1 MKMDRLL
8 LKSGIVLDPARGEIF
23 EGDVLIEGEVIS
35 RVAGSGDIDDSEFAP
50 KQVIDVWGRYVAP
63 GLVDAHLHIESSM
76 LTPTEFAKA
85 ALVHGTTA
93 MFVDPH
99 EIANVRKDGIELF
112 LKVAEKLPLDMYVG
126 IPSCVPAT
134 HLEDAGAEVKL
145 EDIKALID
153 HPRVYGLA
161 EMMNFPGVIHGFGDA
176 RAKVDLVYAKGKIV
190 DGHAPGLSGEALV
203 SYITNGRN
211 DGVIR
216 IMSDHESTGYEE
228 ALEKSEAGMY
238 VALRYG
244 SASKDLEK
252 ILPAIIKNKD
262 SLHRYMLCSDDLEA
276 EELTRSGHMDR
287 TLRRVRQIVMENSNL
302 AIDLATLVALKLASH
317 NPGKYFER
325 FFTAVAE
332 PGMGEIAEGKR
343 ANLIVLN
350 DLENLLVNEVVVRGK
365 LAARA
370 GKLLTPVPDY
380 NYLSF
385 TKTVKLDRTFK
396 FVDFT
401 IPCAAPSAKV
411 NVIGAIPGSVL
422 TKKLELEMKTSGGEL
437 KADPARDIAKI
448 AVIERHKAT
457 GKFALGFVQGLG
469 IQKPGAVASTVAH
482 DSHNLI
488 VVGTD
493 DQMMAEAVNK
503 LANTGGGMVALAQ
516 GREAY
521 HPLEICGLMSMRSVI
536 EIGETFEAIKNVAK
550 ALGTRMDNVFMTLSF
565 LALPVIPE
573 LKITNRGIVD
583 VAAFNFI
590 PLIQG

>member
-1 MKMDRLL
+1 MGRLL

-23 EGDVLIEGEVIS
+23 EGDILVEGEVIT

-50 KQVIDVWGRYVAP
+50 EEVIDAWGRYIAP

-85 ALVHGTTA
+85 ALVHGTTSL
-93 MFVDPH
+93 FVDPH
-99 EIANVRKDGIELF
+99 EIANVRKDGIDLF

-134 HLEDAGAEVKL
+134 HLEDAGAEVTL

-176 RAKVDLVYAKGKIV
+176 RAKVDLVYEKGKIV
-190 DGHAPGLSGEALV
+190 DGHAPRVSGEDLV
-203 SYITNGRN
+203 SYITNGKN

-216 IMSDHESTGYEE
+216 IMSDHESTTYEE

-244 SASKDLEK
+244 SASKDLER
-252 ILPAIIKNKD
+252 ILPPVIKNKN
-262 SLHRYMLCSDDLEA
+262 SLHRFMLCSDDLEA
-276 EELTRSGHMDR
+276 EELVHSGHLDR

-325 FFTAVAE
+325 FFSAAGE
-332 PGMGEIAEGKR
+332 PGIGEISEGRR

-350 DLENLLVNEVVVRGK
+350 DLENLLVNEVVVRGN

-370 GKLLTPVPDY
+370 GKLLIPVPDY
-380 NYLSF
+380 NYLPF
-385 TKTVKLDRTFK
+385 TKTVNLDRTFK

-401 IPCAAPSAKV
+401 IPCPSASAKV
-411 NVIGAIPGSVL
+411 NVIGAIADSVL
-422 TKKLELEMKTSGGEL
+422 TKKLELEMKASGGEL

-493 DQMMAEAVNK
+493 DSMMAEAVNR
-503 LANTGGGMVALAQ
+503 LANTGGGMIALAQ
-516 GREAY
+516 GQGAF

-536 EIGETFEAIKNVAK
+536 EIGETYQEVKKVAQ
-550 ALGTRMDNVFMTLSF
+550 ALGAKMDNVFMTLSF

-583 VAAFNFI
+583 VNSFSII
-590 PLIQG
+590 PLITK